1 MADKR
6 RCCFTLEVAE
16 LKYKSKP
23 KNELNGKL
31 FFFSSF
37 FLFVLVVAVWL
48 LISPSEF
55 NKCDSGKNFHECGC
69 PLDKDLISKRNI
81 VLLDITDPIAPGKF
95 PDIRNLIESF
105 AAEPE
110 PFFKW
115 LMNGKKVEMTSLYLL
130 SEKIPADMLPVGK
143 FCKPPP
149 QIALIASS
157 SNQKIKKMQLA
168 ISGELDEALLPL
180 QQISRAKASPIVETL
195 AVATSNTTSW
205 NPGGNLI
212 LVSDMLQNSE
222 ACGWFEKSDPIPK
235 YSMTPSSCGFYLSK
249 LKANLQKT
257 SLFKGNSNVAIC
269 ILPPI
274 DGKKPKAGLLAYWH
288 ELFQDVLNYDFIESC
303 NPGEINLR
311 MTSLRN

>member
-1 MADKR
+1 M
-6 RCCFTLEVAE
+6 
-16 LKYKSKP
+16 KYKSKS
-23 KNELNGKL
+23 KNDLNGKL
-31 FFFSSF
+31 FFFSSL
-37 FLFVLVVAVWL
+37 FLFFLVVALWL

-55 NKCDSGKNFHECGC
+55 NKCDTGKNLHECGC
-69 PLDKDLISKRNI
+69 PLDKELISKRNVI
-81 VLLDITDPIAPGKF
+81 LLDITDPIAPGKF

-130 SEKIPADMLPVGK
+130 SEKIPADMLPIGK

-149 QIALIASS
+149 HIALIASS
-157 SNQKIKKMQLA
+157 SNQKIKKMQ
-168 ISGELDEALLPL
+168 SGIATELDEALLPL
-180 QQISRAKASPIVETL
+180 YQLSKAKASPIIETL
-195 AVATSNTTSW
+195 AISTSNTTSW

-235 YSMTPSSCGFYLSK
+235 YSTTPSACGFYLSK

-257 SLFKGNSNVAIC
+257 SLFRGNTNVSIC
-269 ILPPI
+269 LLPPI
-274 DGKKPKAGLLAYWH
+274 DGKKPKAGLLAFWH
-288 ELFQDVLNYDFIESC
+288 ELFQDALSYDFIESC
-303 NPGEINLR
+303 NPAEINLR
-311 MTSLRN
+311 MLSLRN